1 VSNQERSAATRSH
14 VDADRVFLLSQG
26 LVRTIAWR
34 IHCRVPCSVEL
45 DDLVAYGQIGLL
57 EALQRFDKD
66 RGMKFATFAWHRIRG
81 AILDGLT
88 KMNWFDRVSFE
99 KGAIKAAA
107 KAKAAKHK
115 IHKKKAR

>member
-1 VSNQERSAATRSH
+1 MSNQERSAATRSH

-34 IHCRVPCSVEL
+34 IHCRVPYSVEL

-99 KGAIKAAA
+99 KGL
-107 KAKAAKHK
+107 
-115 IHKKKAR
+115 